1 MLLPQVDVE
10 PAAAARVWR
19 EQHERAIVDE
29 FVELLSIPN
38 VSRDRKNIVRNAEW
52 IVKAFGKRGV
62 KMQLLRVRGASPAVF
77 GEIKREGA
85 TRTLIFYAHYDGQ
98 PVDASRWT
106 HDPFEPVLYDRS
118 IADGGKRIPL
128 PEPGARFDPE
138 SRLYARSAGDDKA
151 PIIEI
156 LAALD
161 ALRAAKITPRANLK
175 FFFEGEE
182 EMGSI
187 NLRRILRKH
196 KSLLQADAWVFCDG
210 PVHQNRQ
217 QQVVFGVRGVTG
229 MEITLYGARRPLH
242 SGHYGNW
249 APNPAMMLA
258 KLIGSMKGDDD
269 RVLVKGFYDEVAPLT
284 EVERKALAVAP
295 RFDDEL
301 KSELWLKWTEGGGHR
316 LDMLINM
323 PSLNVRGLR
332 SATVGVLGR
341 NIVPSTAT
349 ASIDIRLVKG
359 MDPRKT
365 TDRVLRHIR
374 EQGYHVV
381 ETKPGADVRKKN
393 ARVAWVSRRRGYAAL
408 RTPMDLPIAKRIVRA
423 VESARGDVVKL
434 PTLGGSLPLSMFD
447 EELHTPVVI
456 VPIANH
462 DNNQHA
468 QNENLR
474 IRNLWDGIETM
485 AALLAMDDD

>member
-1 MLLPQVDVE
+1 
-10 PAAAARVWR
+10 
-19 EQHERAIVDE
+19 
-29 FVELLSIPN
+29 
-38 VSRDRKNIVRNAEW
+38 
-52 IVKAFGKRGV
+52 
-62 KMQLLRVRGASPAVF
+62 
-77 GEIKREGA
+77 
-85 TRTLIFYAHYDGQ
+85 
-98 PVDASRWT
+98 
-106 HDPFEPVLYDRS
+106 
-118 IADGGKRIPL
+118 
-128 PEPGARFDPE
+128 
-138 SRLYARSAGDDKA
+138 
-151 PIIEI
+151 
-156 LAALD
+156 
-161 ALRAAKITPRANLK
+161 
-175 FFFEGEE
+175 
-182 EMGSI
+182 
-187 NLRRILRKH
+187 
-196 KSLLQADAWVFCDG
+196 
-210 PVHQNRQ
+210 
-217 QQVVFGVRGVTG
+217 
-229 MEITLYGARRPLH
+229 
-242 SGHYGNW
+242 
-249 APNPAMMLA
+249 
-258 KLIGSMKGDDD
+258 
-269 RVLVKGFYDEVAPLT
+269 
-284 EVERKALAVAP
+284 
-295 RFDDEL
+295 
-301 KSELWLKWTEGGGHR
+301 
-316 LDMLINM
+316 M